1 MGVLPCTSYKLVSHL
16 VEDVPTEDL
25 YQHLLHT
32 LADYQSVELLSKVE
46 PLGARK
52 PSELLATM
60 IELCPR
66 NQLDS
71 PFFFY
76 FFLQRLPRKTRVL
89 LSMEDPRDIRAITE
103 KADRL
108 ATLHVTQHHDPVAA
122 VAASSDDETADV
134 AAVKQNKAKKHF
146 KKKKPAN
153 KKPATAIVCW
163 YHTTFGEK
171 AHRVSPPA
179 PGQKTNCPGWRAVR
193 PRTLFYITDTN
204 SGKRFLV
211 DSGSTFSILPFA

>member
-1 MGVLPCTSYKLVSHL
+1 
-16 VEDVPTEDL
+16 
-25 YQHLLHT
+25 
-32 LADYQSVELLSKVE
+32 
-46 PLGARK
+46 
-52 PSELLATM
+52 
-60 IELCPR
+60 
-66 NQLDS
+66 
-71 PFFFY
+71 
-76 FFLQRLPRKTRVL
+76 
-89 LSMEDPRDIRAITE
+89 MEDPRDIRAITE

-171 AHRVSPPA
+171 AHQCVA
-179 PGQKTNCPGWRAVR
+179 PCSWAEN
-193 PRTLFYITDTN
+193 
-204 SGKRFLV
+204 
-211 DSGSTFSILPFA
+211 